1 MNLDGFSMRPLTLE
15 LEKFLVGGRVDK
27 ITQQNKA
34 NLTLTIRQPGK
45 TFLLRISTAPQNPS
59 VHILSKSPEN
69 LPEPPTFCMVLRKNL
84 EGGRIA
90 AVRQHELDRII
101 FIDVDSIGAGGK
113 IQTFTLAA
121 ELIGKYSNLILIR
134 DGQIVDALKKI
145 GTNSS
150 RVRTVLPNQ
159 DYQMPPAQDKLD
171 IFATDVEKILT
182 RIKHDESSRLDKAI
196 MNSCQGF
203 GPQSVRETIFLA
215 GLPDDI
221 KISALDA
228 ADFDSLKS
236 ALIEIRDAANITTN
250 ENLSERG
257 EQVAAIETSDASTV
271 PPLLKRATPCMVIDA
286 GKILAISAVKLN
298 YLRGEI
304 RTFETL
310 SELLETADAIA
321 GSYVPPDKEKFS
333 KLVNN
338 ELRRATNKISVLEN
352 ELAAAEDADVWRIRA
367 DNLSTYRYQLK
378 DHADDEISVP
388 NIYSETGEK
397 ISIPLDRRLT
407 IAANVQACYKKYD
420 KLKRSTK
427 FITEQIELCRAEIF
441 YLESIAHALTASTT
455 IADIDEIRTE
465 LIAGGYLKDAR
476 KKSALSK
483 KPQPLKFVAPDGTE
497 ILVGKNNSQNDRL
510 TFKIA
515 APDDLWLHTKDITGS
530 HVIVRSNN
538 VSEETLQLAAEIAAH
553 FSKAQGSSKV
563 PVDYV
568 QCRFV
573 KKPSGAKPGFV
584 IFTNQRT
591 IYVTEREDL
600 EKFLTA
606 VAD

>member
-1 MNLDGFSMRPLTLE
+1 MNLDGFSMRPLTIE

-59 VHILSKSPEN
+59 LHVLSKAPEN

-171 IFATDVEKILT
+171 IFATDIEEILE
-182 RIKHDESSRLDKAI
+182 RIKLDETSRLDKAI

-215 GLPDDI
+215 GLPNEI
-221 KISALDA
+221 KISELDA
-228 ADFDSLKS
+228 SDFDSLKNS
-236 ALIEIRDAANITTN
+236 LLEIRDAAKN
-250 ENLSERG
+250 
-257 EQVAAIETSDASTV
+257 
-271 PPLLKRATPCMVIDA
+271 PTPCMIIDA

-388 NIYSETGEK
+388 NIYSETGEE

-427 FITEQIELCRAEIF
+427 FIAEQIELCRTEIF
-441 YLESIAHALTASTT
+441 YLESISHALTASTT

-465 LIAGGYLKDAR
+465 LIAGGYLKDVR

-497 ILVGKNNSQNDRL
+497 IFVGKNNSQNDRL

-530 HVIVRSNN
+530 HVIVRSSN

-591 IYVTEREDL
+591 LYVTEREDL

-606 VAD
+606 VD

>member
-1 MNLDGFSMRPLTLE
+1 MRPLTIE

-59 VHILSKSPEN
+59 LHVLSKAPEN

-159 DYQMPPAQDKLD
+159 DYQMPPAQDKFD
-171 IFATDVEKILT
+171 IFATDVEKILE
-182 RIKHDESSRLDKAI
+182 RIKLDETSRLDKAI

-215 GLPDDI
+215 GLPNEI
-221 KISALDA
+221 KISELDA
-228 ADFDSLKS
+228 SDFDSLKNS
-236 ALIEIRDAANITTN
+236 LLEIRDAAKN
-250 ENLSERG
+250 
-257 EQVAAIETSDASTV
+257 
-271 PPLLKRATPCMVIDA
+271 PTPCMIIDA

-333 KLVNN
+333 KLTGN
-338 ELRRATNKISVLEN
+338 ELRRAVNKISVLEN

-388 NIYSETGEK
+388 NIYSETGEE

-427 FITEQIELCRAEIF
+427 FIAEQIELCRTEIF
-441 YLESIAHALTASTT
+441 YLESISHALTASTT

-465 LIAGGYLKDAR
+465 LIAGGYLKDVR

-483 KPQPLKFVAPDGTE
+483 KPQPLKFIAPDGTE
-497 ILVGKNNSQNDRL
+497 IFVGKNNSQNDRL

-530 HVIVRSNN
+530 HVIVRSSN

-591 IYVTEREDL
+591 LYVTEREDL

-606 VAD
+606 VD

>member
-59 VHILSKSPEN
+59 VHLLSKTPEN

-90 AVRQHELDRII
+90 SIHQHELDRII
-101 FIDVDSIGAGGK
+101 FIDVDSIGAGGR

-121 ELIGKYSNLILIR
+121 ELIGKYSNLILIN

-159 DYQMPPAQDKLD
+159 IYQLPPAQDKLD
-171 IFATDVEKILT
+171 IFAVDVEKILE
-182 RIKHDESSRLDKAI
+182 RIQADDSRLDKAI

-203 GPQSVRETIFLA
+203 GPQSVRETVYLA
-215 GLPDDI
+215 GLPNDI
-221 KISALDA
+221 KISALDVK
-228 ADFDSLKS
+228 DFDSL
-236 ALIEIRDAANITTN
+236 RDA
-250 ENLSERG
+250 
-257 EQVAAIETSDASTV
+257 
-271 PPLLKRATPCMVIDA
+271 LLELKQNFTPCMIEEA
-286 GKILAISAVKLN
+286 GKVLAISAVKLN
-298 YLRGEI
+298 HLRGNV
-304 RTFETL
+304 RTFRTL
-310 SELLETADAIA
+310 SELLETADELA

-338 ELRRATNKISVLEN
+338 ELRRAMNKISVLEG
-352 ELAAAEDADVWRIRA
+352 ELAAAEDADTWRIRA
-367 DNLSTYRYQLK
+367 DNLSTYRYQFK
-378 DHADDEISVP
+378 DHADNSINVA
-388 NIYSETGEK
+388 NIYDGAT
-397 ISIPLDRRLT
+397 ITIPLDRRLT
-407 IAANVQACYKKYD
+407 IAANVQAFYKRYD

-427 FITEQIELCRAEIF
+427 FITKQIEICREEII

-455 IADIDEIRTE
+455 LADIDEIRSE
-465 LIAGGYLKDAR
+465 LIAGGYLKDVR
-476 KKSALSK
+476 KKTALSK
-483 KPQPLKFVAPDGTE
+483 KSEPFKFIAPDGTE
-497 ILVGKNNSQNDRL
+497 ILIGKNNSQNDRL
-510 TFKIA
+510 TFKLA

-530 HVIVRSNN
+530 HVIVRSSK
-538 VSEETLQLAAEIAAH
+538 VSDETLKLAAELAAH
-553 FSKAQGSSKV
+553 FSKARDSSKV

-568 QCRFV
+568 QCKFV

-584 IFTNQRT
+584 VFTNQRT
-591 IYVTEREDL
+591 LYVTPRDDL
-600 EKFLTA
+600 ERFKS
-606 VAD
+606 

>member
-1 MNLDGFSMRPLTLE
+1 MNLDGFSMRPLTIE
-15 LEKFLVGGRVDK
+15 LEKLLVGGRVDK

-34 NLTLTIRQPGK
+34 NLTFTIRQPGK
-45 TFLLRISTAPQNPS
+45 TFLLRISLAPQNPS
-59 VHILSKSPEN
+59 VHIIKKAPEN

-90 AVRQHELDRII
+90 AVRQHQLDRII

-121 ELIGKYSNLILIR
+121 ELIGKYSNLILIS

-159 DYQMPPAQDKLD
+159 IYQLPPAQDKLD
-171 IFATDVEKILT
+171 IFSCDVEELLT
-182 RIKHDESSRLDKAI
+182 RIKADESARLDKAI

-203 GPQSVRETIFLA
+203 GPQSAREVAFQAEQTNLR
-215 GLPDDI
+215 D
-221 KISALDA
+221 
-228 ADFDSLKS
+228 
-236 ALIEIRDAANITTN
+236 ALIEIRGNF
-250 ENLSERG
+250 S
-257 EQVAAIETSDASTV
+257 
-271 PPLLKRATPCMVIDA
+271 PCMIQDDA
-286 GKILAISAVKLN
+286 GKILAISASAVKLN
-298 YLRGEI
+298 YLRGNV

-310 SELLETADAIA
+310 SELLEVADEIS
-321 GSYVPPDKEKFS
+321 GSYIPPDKERFT

-338 ELRRATNKISVLEN
+338 ELRRATNKISVLES
-352 ELAAAEDADVWRIRA
+352 ELAAADDADLWRIRA
-367 DNLSTYRYQLK
+367 DNLSTYRYQLR
-378 DHADDEISVP
+378 DHADDEITVA
-388 NIYSETGEK
+388 NIYDGEN

-407 IAANVQACYKKYD
+407 VSANIQACYKKYD

-427 FITEQIELCRAEIF
+427 FIAAQIELCREEII
-441 YLESIAHALTASTT
+441 YLETLAHALTTSTT
-455 IADIDEIRTE
+455 LADIDEIRAE
-465 LIAGGYLKDAR
+465 LIAGGYLKDA
-476 KKSALSK
+476 KKRTALSK

-497 ILVGKNNSQNDRL
+497 ILVGKNNAQNDRL

-530 HVIVRSNN
+530 HVI
-538 VSEETLQLAAEIAAH
+538 LQLAAELAAH
-553 FSKAQGSSKV
+553 FSKARDSSKV

-591 IYVTEREDL
+591 LYVTPRENIDSL
-600 EKFLTA
+600 KTF
-606 VAD
+606 